1 MKKMKKTILYTVSA
15 ISGILLAGGCGF
27 LREESQ
33 SEMIPQTT
41 EDFSELLIGAG
52 YPDNT
57 GPDISFLSYLDD
69 DCAQMLNLIKK
80 MYGWSQEDNA
90 YVTTVFEPD
99 AYAGNE
105 QTVTVSPYYQWQPDM
120 SDFNGYQERINEN
133 ASETV
138 YYQFYQKIKGCNAVL
153 DLIDGAI
160 GTDDQRDR
168 VKAEALAVRALLY
181 FQLVNIYGEPYNYNK
196 EALGVP
202 LKLDSNLS
210 NEPIARATVAEVYEN
225 VLVPDL
231 QEAARLMDPLPYIA
245 GNYRINQPAIHVLL
259 SRVFLY
265 MDRYQDCIDEVEK
278 AMDYGIRV
286 MNLTTEF
293 NPADASGSDYNPF
306 DYTNPEVLWLFG
318 PSPRVDNVGYKL
330 AMHDEFQALWD
341 KENDLRYTMF
351 KLGNADFVAEGT
363 DYDNSDY
370 IITKPYGSLQLCQNI
385 RTSEAVLNAME
396 ANALLGNESD
406 ALAALNDFRA
416 TRITGYADESLAGDD
431 LLEAIRTER
440 RKELCYEGH
449 RWFDLRRQGMPEI
462 THVYRAEQ
470 GGQSYVYTLRHNDPM
485 YTIPLPNC
493 LFDQN
498 SALVQNESRN
508 SGTRAGEPVME

>member
-1 MKKMKKTILYTVSA
+1 MKKTYTILA
-15 ISGILLAGGCGF
+15 FCGLFLLGSCGF
-27 LREESQ
+27 LEEESQ

-41 EDFSELLIGAG
+41 EDFSELLIGSG

-57 GPDISFLSYLDD
+57 SPDISILTYLDD

-80 MYGWSQEDNA
+80 MYGWSQEDMD
-90 YVTTVFEPD
+90 YVTTEFAADE
-99 AYAGNE
+99 YAGNE
-105 QTVTVSPYYQWQPDM
+105 QTVTVAPYYQWQPDM
-120 SDFNGYQERINEN
+120 ADFNGYQERINEN
-133 ASETV
+133 ASETM

-153 DLIDGAI
+153 DFIDGAI
-160 GTDDQRDR
+160 GSADQRDR
-168 VKAEALAVRALLY
+168 VKAEALAIRALLY

-196 EALGVP
+196 NALGVP

-210 NEPIARATVAEVYEN
+210 NEPIARATVAEVYEK

-231 QEAARLMDPLPYIA
+231 VEAARLMDPLPYIA
-245 GNYRINQPAIHVLL
+245 GNYRINQPAIHILL
-259 SRVFLY
+259 SRVYLY
-265 MDRYQDCIDEVEK
+265 MEQYQNCIDEVEK
-278 AMDYGIRV
+278 AMDFGIRV

-293 NPADASGSDYNPF
+293 NPSDVSVYGYNPF
-306 DYTNPEVLWLFG
+306 DYTNPEVIWLFG

-341 KENDLRYTMF
+341 KTNDIRYTMF
-351 KLGNADFVAEGT
+351 ELGNMNFSMEGT

-370 IITKPYGSLQLCQNI
+370 IITKPYGSTQLCQNI

-406 ALAALNDFRA
+406 ALAALNDFRS
-416 TRITGYADESLAGDD
+416 TRITGYADVSLSGDD

-462 THVYRAEQ
+462 THIYKAEQ
-470 GGQSYVYTLRHNDPM
+470 GGQEFVYTLQHNDPM
-485 YTIPLPNC
+485 YTLPLPSC
-493 LFDQN
+493 LLEQN
-498 SALVQNESRN
+498 RALVQNECRN
-508 SGTRAGEPVME
+508 GAQRQGVAVTE

>member
-1 MKKMKKTILYTVSA
+1 MKKTYTILA
-15 ISGILLAGGCGF
+15 FCGLFLLGSCGF
-27 LREESQ
+27 LEEESQ

-41 EDFSELLIGAG
+41 EDFSELLIGSG

-57 GPDISFLSYLDD
+57 SPDISILTYLDD

-80 MYGWSQEDNA
+80 MYGWSQEDMD
-90 YVTTVFEPD
+90 YVTTEFAADE
-99 AYAGNE
+99 YAGNE
-105 QTVTVSPYYQWQPDM
+105 QTVTVAPYYQWQPDM
-120 SDFNGYQERINEN
+120 ADFNGYQERINEN
-133 ASETV
+133 ASETM

-153 DLIDGAI
+153 DFIDGAI
-160 GTDDQRDR
+160 GSADQRDR
-168 VKAEALAVRALLY
+168 VKAEALAIRALLY

-196 EALGVP
+196 NALGVP

-210 NEPIARATVAEVYEN
+210 NEPIARATVAEVYEK

-231 QEAARLMDPLPYIA
+231 VEAARLMDPLPYIA
-245 GNYRINQPAIHVLL
+245 GNYRINQPAIHILL
-259 SRVFLY
+259 SRVYLY
-265 MDRYQDCIDEVEK
+265 MEQYQNCIDEVEK
-278 AMDYGIRV
+278 AMDFGIRV

-293 NPADASGSDYNPF
+293 NPSDVSVYGYNPF
-306 DYTNPEVLWLFG
+306 DYTNPEVIWLFG

-341 KENDLRYTMF
+341 KTNDIRYTMF
-351 KLGNADFVAEGT
+351 KLGNMNFSMEGT

-370 IITKPYGSLQLCQNI
+370 IITKPYGSTQLCQNI

-406 ALAALNDFRA
+406 ALAALNDFRS
-416 TRITGYADESLAGDD
+416 TRITGYADVSLSGDD

-462 THVYRAEQ
+462 THVYRPEK
-470 GGQSYVYTLRHNDPM
+470 GGQTYVYTLRHNDPM
-485 YTIPLPNC
+485 YTLPLPSC

-508 SGTRAGEPVME
+508 SGTRTGELVTE

>member
-1 MKKMKKTILYTVSA
+1 MKKIYTIPAFAVMLFF
-15 ISGILLAGGCGF
+15 GGCGF
-27 LREESQ
+27 LKEESQ
-33 SEMIPQTT
+33 SEMIPQTA
-41 EDFSELLIGAG
+41 EDFAELLIGSG
-52 YPDNT
+52 YPDNN
-57 GPDISFLSYLDD
+57 GPDISVLTFLDD

-80 MYGWSQEDNA
+80 QNGYDQ
-90 YVTTVFEPD
+90 VTWEPITIVYEPD
-99 AYAGNE
+99 FYAGNE
-105 QTVTVSPYYQWQPDM
+105 QTVTAAPYYQWQPTM
-120 SDFNGYQERINEN
+120 MEFNGFQEQINETP
-133 ASETV
+133 SETM
-138 YYQFYQKIKGCNAVL
+138 YYQFYQKIMGCNAVL

-160 GTDDQRDR
+160 GTEDQRDR

-202 LKLDSNLS
+202 LKLNSNLS
-210 NEPIARATVAEVYEN
+210 NEPIARATVAEVYED

-293 NPADASGSDYNPF
+293 NPTDVSGSEYNPF

-318 PSPRVDNVGYKL
+318 PSPRIDNAGYKL
-330 AMHDEFQALWD
+330 ALHDEFQALWD
-341 KENDLRYTMF
+341 KENDVRYTMF
-351 KLGNADFVAEGT
+351 ELGNMDFSTADEE
-363 DYDNSDY
+363 YDNSAY
-370 IITKPYGSLQLCQNI
+370 IITKPYNSMQLCQNI

-396 ANALLGNESD
+396 ANALLGNETD
-406 ALAALNDFRA
+406 ALNALNDFRA
-416 TRITGYADESLAGDD
+416 TRIKGYADESLSGDA

-462 THVYRAEQ
+462 THVYRAVQ
-470 GGQSYVYTLRHNDPM
+470 GGQSYAYTLRHNDPM
-485 YTIPLPNC
+485 YTLPLPGC

-508 SGTRAGEPVME
+508 SGTRTGELVTE

>member
-1 MKKMKKTILYTVSA
+1 MKKTYTILA
-15 ISGILLAGGCGF
+15 FCGLFLLGSCGF
-27 LREESQ
+27 LEEESQ

-41 EDFSELLIGAG
+41 EDFSELLIGSG

-57 GPDISFLSYLDD
+57 SPDISILTYLDD

-80 MYGWSQEDNA
+80 QQGWDQ
-90 YVTTVFEPD
+90 VTWEEIFTIYEAD
-99 AYAGNE
+99 HYAGDE
-105 QTVTVSPYYQWQPDM
+105 QTVTVAPYYQWQPDM
-120 SDFNGYQERINEN
+120 ADFNGYQERINEN
-133 ASETV
+133 ASETM

-153 DLIDGAI
+153 DFIDGAI
-160 GTDDQRDR
+160 GSADQRDR
-168 VKAEALAVRALLY
+168 VKAEALAIRALLY

-196 EALGVP
+196 NALGVP

-210 NEPIARATVAEVYEN
+210 NEPIARATVAEVYEK

-231 QEAARLMDPLPYIA
+231 VEAARLMDPLPYIA
-245 GNYRINQPAIHVLL
+245 GNYRINQPAIHILL
-259 SRVFLY
+259 SRVYLY
-265 MDRYQDCIDEVEK
+265 MEQYQNCIDEVEK
-278 AMDYGIRV
+278 AMDFGIRV

-293 NPADASGSDYNPF
+293 NPSDVSVYGYNPF
-306 DYTNPEVLWLFG
+306 DYTNPEVIWLFG
-318 PSPRVDNVGYKL
+318 PSPRINNEGYKL

-341 KENDLRYTMF
+341 KTNDIRYTMF
-351 KLGNADFVAEGT
+351 ELGNMNFSMEGT

-370 IITKPYGSLQLCQNI
+370 IITKPYGSTQLCQNI

-406 ALAALNDFRA
+406 ALAALNDFRS
-416 TRITGYADESLAGDD
+416 TRITGYADVSLSGDD

-462 THVYRAEQ
+462 THVYRPEK
-470 GGQSYVYTLRHNDPM
+470 GGQTYVYTLRHNDPM
-485 YTIPLPNC
+485 YTLPLPSC

-508 SGTRAGEPVME
+508 SGTRTGELVTE